1 MVLSHL
7 FTAGSPPPAS
17 ARPHRPVSRSALWRA
32 RRKTT
37 QKTPAPSV
45 PPTLKY
51 SLAHRKG
58 ATRFTAAPILIS
70 VPARGVQRLEVAC
83 PTCREKV
90 TVLVRSHAAIT
101 LERWKRLGY
110 ILLAGLVLFAFTTLL
125 PWARLFSGSDTCISL
140 FALLAFG
147 TIGLYNG
154 AQAIAPAAS
163 LLVDLPRKPF
173 LDMFPSLNS
182 GSPHTILKKSS

>member
-1 MVLSHL
+1 MARRLLSVNGSKDRTGCLFWHQRQPHDCRNGYAGRGKSSNAIAVRGIHGTGKDHL
-7 FTAGSPPPAS
+7 F
-17 ARPHRPVSRSALWRA
+17 LD
-32 RRKTT
+32 
-37 QKTPAPSV
+37 
-45 PPTLKY
+45 
-51 SLAHRKG
+51 
-58 ATRFTAAPILIS
+58 AT
-70 VPARGVQRLEVAC
+70 G
-83 PTCREKV
+83 
-90 TVLVRSHAAIT
+90 SHAAIT

-173 LDMFPSLNS
+173 LDMFPSLTS